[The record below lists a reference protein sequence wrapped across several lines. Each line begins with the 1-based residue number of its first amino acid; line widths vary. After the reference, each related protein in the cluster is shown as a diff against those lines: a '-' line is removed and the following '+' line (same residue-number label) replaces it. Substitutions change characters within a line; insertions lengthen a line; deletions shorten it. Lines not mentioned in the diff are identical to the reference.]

1 MINMNERTVR
11 FERSA
16 CFSRAMYHHH
26 HHHHHHVTN
35 FLTKQTNKRTIDR
48 WNAARTTSSS
58 SSWHYHYW
66 RSSCVVERCKKIL
79 RRGSVPHWYADT
91 LRKWDTITFVALVP
105 SSSSSAVATAAIYRY
120 TCVCIYRWGIVVNVG
135 SRIDEVGRF
144 EKNARSR
151 SVGRRWF
158 WAPVM
163 SQSCVGCDMT

>member
-1 MINMNERTVR
+1 MINMNKRTVR
-11 FERSA
+11 VRGAHAFRVNVPS
-16 CFSRAMYHHH
+16 FIIHHHH

-91 LRKWDTITFVALVP
+91 LRKWDTITFVVVLVP

-120 TCVCIYRWGIVVNVG
+120 TCVCIYRWGYRRKC
-135 SRIDEVGRF
+135 RIEDR
-144 EKNARSR
+144 
-151 SVGRRWF
+151 
-158 WAPVM
+158 
-163 SQSCVGCDMT
+163 